1 MRERDMVA
9 GLVEL
14 RGWQLEAGR
23 IDAPAIAKIH
33 EAPHPVYGEDVP
45 HAIGPALRDTRGIV
59 REGLRRV
66 TRLPAA
72 DAGLERLWQVPM
84 VERGVG
90 LDPVRKLRSMK

>member
-14 RGWQLEAGR
+14 RGRQLEAGR

-45 HAIGPALRDTRGIV
+45 HAIG
-59 REGLRRV
+59 
-66 TRLPAA
+66 
-72 DAGLERLWQVPM
+72 
-84 VERGVG
+84 
-90 LDPVRKLRSMK
+90 